1 MLVGR
6 KTLKAQLYLELKRI
20 FTGKPVMTSKCKLH
34 YLKRYRFKTKDQ
46 VIASIKGKLNIV
58 CRGRNIN
65 LTMLLKSQLYEP
77 NGYNAVVLF

>member
-6 KTLKAQLYLELKRI
+6 KTLKAQSYLELKHI

-46 VIASIKGKLNIV
+46 VIASIKGKLNIEA
-58 CRGRNIN
+58 GISTFNHA
-65 LTMLLKSQLYEP
+65 LKES
-77 NGYNAVVLF
+77 VI